1 MRKTF
6 VVFIAFIML
15 YVVVDQYDT
24 WMSYNEIKQYY
35 TDNYTFIYKQKTLSK
50 SLTKQFLQQLKGQS
64 HIHGSKDKDMVLHQF
79 NKTLEMINMLV
90 QKAKNGVKPFSEAT
104 LENMDNYIFYDEKA
118 ETENGFPI
126 VHGMMVDEDH
136 HDVLSTLDQ
145 YINSED
151 EYTVRVRFDEDDYM
165 YIEFQ
170 LDDGIIEIDENGW
183 YVA

>member
-1 MRKTF
+1 
-6 VVFIAFIML
+6 
-15 YVVVDQYDT
+15 
-24 WMSYNEIKQYY
+24 MSGINMETI
-35 TDNYTFIYKQKTLSK
+35 
-50 SLTKQFLQQLKGQS
+50 
-64 HIHGSKDKDMVLHQF
+64 
-79 NKTLEMINMLV
+79 KTLEMINMLV
-90 QKAKNGVKPFSEAT
+90 QKAK
-104 LENMDNYIFYDEKA
+104 
-118 ETENGFPI
+118 NGFPI

>member
-1 MRKTF
+1 
-6 VVFIAFIML
+6 
-15 YVVVDQYDT
+15 
-24 WMSYNEIKQYY
+24 MSGINMETI
-35 TDNYTFIYKQKTLSK
+35 
-50 SLTKQFLQQLKGQS
+50 
-64 HIHGSKDKDMVLHQF
+64 
-79 NKTLEMINMLV
+79 KTLEMINMLV

-183 YVA
+183 YFA

>member
-1 MRKTF
+1 
-6 VVFIAFIML
+6 
-15 YVVVDQYDT
+15 
-24 WMSYNEIKQYY
+24 MSGINMETI
-35 TDNYTFIYKQKTLSK
+35 
-50 SLTKQFLQQLKGQS
+50 
-64 HIHGSKDKDMVLHQF
+64 
-79 NKTLEMINMLV
+79 KTLEMINMLV

-126 VHGMMVDEDH
+126 VHGMMVDED
-136 HDVLSTLDQ
+136 
-145 YINSED
+145 
-151 EYTVRVRFDEDDYM
+151 DYM

>member
-1 MRKTF
+1 
-6 VVFIAFIML
+6 
-15 YVVVDQYDT
+15 
-24 WMSYNEIKQYY
+24 MSGINMETI
-35 TDNYTFIYKQKTLSK
+35 
-50 SLTKQFLQQLKGQS
+50 
-64 HIHGSKDKDMVLHQF
+64 
-79 NKTLEMINMLV
+79 KTLEMINMLV
-90 QKAKNGVKPFSEAT
+90 QSGIHFQFRLFHHRKYSYPYFLMWLLKMALLHF
-104 LENMDNYIFYDEKA
+104 LLF
-118 ETENGFPI
+118 

-151 EYTVRVRFDEDDYM
+151 EYTVRVRFEEDDYM

>member
-1 MRKTF
+1 
-6 VVFIAFIML
+6 
-15 YVVVDQYDT
+15 
-24 WMSYNEIKQYY
+24 MSGINMETI
-35 TDNYTFIYKQKTLSK
+35 
-50 SLTKQFLQQLKGQS
+50 
-64 HIHGSKDKDMVLHQF
+64 
-79 NKTLEMINMLV
+79 KTLEMINMLV
-90 QKAKNGVKPFSEAT
+90 QKAKNGVKPF

>member
-1 MRKTF
+1 
-6 VVFIAFIML
+6 
-15 YVVVDQYDT
+15 
-24 WMSYNEIKQYY
+24 MSGINMETI
-35 TDNYTFIYKQKTLSK
+35 
-50 SLTKQFLQQLKGQS
+50 
-64 HIHGSKDKDMVLHQF
+64 
-79 NKTLEMINMLV
+79 KTLEMINMLV

-104 LENMDNYIFYDEKA
+104 SENMDNYIFYDEKA

>member
-1 MRKTF
+1 
-6 VVFIAFIML
+6 
-15 YVVVDQYDT
+15 
-24 WMSYNEIKQYY
+24 MSGINMETI
-35 TDNYTFIYKQKTLSK
+35 
-50 SLTKQFLQQLKGQS
+50 
-64 HIHGSKDKDMVLHQF
+64 
-79 NKTLEMINMLV
+79 KTLEMINMLV

-104 LENMDNYIFYDEKA
+104 LGNMDNYIFYDEKA

-145 YINSED
+145 YINSDD

>member
-1 MRKTF
+1 
-6 VVFIAFIML
+6 
-15 YVVVDQYDT
+15 
-24 WMSYNEIKQYY
+24 MSGINMETI
-35 TDNYTFIYKQKTLSK
+35 
-50 SLTKQFLQQLKGQS
+50 
-64 HIHGSKDKDMVLHQF
+64 
-79 NKTLEMINMLV
+79 KTLEMINMLV
-90 QKAKNGVKPFSEAT
+90 QKAKNGVKPFPEAT